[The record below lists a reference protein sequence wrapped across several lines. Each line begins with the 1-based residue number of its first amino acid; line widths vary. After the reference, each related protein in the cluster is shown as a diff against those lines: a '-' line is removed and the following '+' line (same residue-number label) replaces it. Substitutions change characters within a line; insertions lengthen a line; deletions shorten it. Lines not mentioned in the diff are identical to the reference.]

1 MLGVFQV
8 RVNQEDSGAESTE
21 SVADQEAQ
29 SSRETHSLQHKEQ
42 MRTNVVQ
49 EIMNTERIY
58 IKHLKDICD
67 VGASTSINQNEVS
80 RLAPPA
86 GPHVNRW
93 NTFFLS
99 GLHPPVPQTPGHVH
113 RAAAEDHLQ
122 QHRRYLQ
129 VSEGV
134 SQSPGE
140 EVQQRGATSQ

>member
-67 VGASTSINQNEVS
+67 VGASASINQN
-80 RLAPPA
+80 
-86 GPHVNRW
+86 
-93 NTFFLS
+93 
-99 GLHPPVPQTPGHVH
+99 
-113 RAAAEDHLQ
+113 D
-122 QHRRYLQ
+122 
-129 VSEGV
+129 
-134 SQSPGE
+134 
-140 EVQQRGATSQ
+140 